1 MKTAQKPAFTLIE
14 LLVVIAIIAIL
25 ATLILPA
32 LGRARESGRN
42 TKCVA
47 NLRQLQLAS
56 INYASDNSH
65 LPKSSS
71 GWIPNGDGSWS
82 HCHGWVAWYN
92 YSSTNSGDASY
103 DGPRSSNPGDGNY
116 AWYGTDGYSSITN
129 GSLWGY
135 NNSADIYLC
144 PTFAFK
150 SVCGQSVPSFS
161 YAMNS
166 SIRGINALGGV
177 QGATLVLFGD
187 SSILK
192 GVVSPTGTLI
202 SQFLTNQVG
211 IWHNGKGNVVYY
223 DGHVERQ

>member
-56 INYASDNSH
+56 INYASDSSH
-65 LPKSSS
+65 LPWSASFW
-71 GWIPNGDGSWS
+71 GDVGDGSKV
-82 HCHGWVAWYN
+82 HVHGWVAWYDIYGSKEN
-92 YSSTNSGDASY
+92 QGSG
-103 DGPRSSNPGDGNY
+103 GQY
-116 AWYGTDGYSSITN
+116 AWYRANGYSSITN